1 MIAINASLSDDGLN
15 NYDDDN
21 LSHSDRGRK
30 SSGGEESEESELD
43 EETELMKKIMGFN
56 KFDTTKV
63 CALNQGWSIIPTK

>member
-1 MIAINASLSDDGLN
+1 MSLVLVIMQCDIIF
-15 NYDDDN
+15 Y
-21 LSHSDRGRK
+21 SDRSRK

-63 CALNQGWSIIPTK
+63 CS